1 MAFQSI
7 PVEEGRSS
15 RQTTRG
21 VHNSMEIETMNPTEA
36 GVGPVKIRSL
46 STRGVLVPLNFT
58 LGTSAAIVR
67 TVPLL
72 LVDLETDDGVTGH
85 AYAFCYRP
93 SGARAIA
100 AHLAEAF
107 DLLAGRSVTPYD
119 ASQALSRPFAL
130 LGVTGTVRMALSLFD
145 MALWDAL
152 AQLRGMPLAALL
164 GSRPRQLRA
173 YDSRGL
179 GLMDPASLAKEADAL
194 LASGLKAVKLR
205 LGYPSAKED
214 IAALKAVR
222 RAVGDGVAIM
232 VDYNQALTMAEA
244 IARGRQLEREGID
257 WFEEPIPH
265 DDYDACAAI
274 ARELS
279 VPVQIGENFNGPE
292 GMLSALSARASDYV
306 MPDVARIGGVTG
318 WMQAAALAAA
328 KGVEMSSHLMP
339 EVSAQ
344 LLSATPTAHWLEYVD
359 WADALLQEPLRIAD
373 GKVLTSQR
381 PGSGIA
387 WDEAKI
393 RKLEVI

>member
-1 MAFQSI
+1 
-7 PVEEGRSS
+7 
-15 RQTTRG
+15 
-21 VHNSMEIETMNPTEA
+21 MEMETMNPTDT
-36 GVGPVKIRSL
+36 GIGPIKLRSL
-46 STRGVLVPLNFT
+46 TSRGVLVPLNFT
-58 LGTSAAIVR
+58 LGTSAAIVK

-72 LVDLETDDGVTGH
+72 LVDLVTDDGVTGH

-107 DLLAGRSVTPYD
+107 DLLVGSTVTPYD
-119 ASQALSRPFAL
+119 AARSLSRQFAL
-130 LGVTGTVRMALSLFD
+130 LGVTGAVRMALSLFD

-152 AQLRGMPLAALL
+152 ARSRGMPLAALL
-164 GSRPRQLRA
+164 GSRPRDLPA

-179 GLMDPASLAKEADAL
+179 GLMEPDRLSREAAAL
-194 LASGLKAVKLR
+194 LAKGLRAIKLR
-205 LGYPSAKED
+205 LGYPSAEQEL
-214 IAALKAVR
+214 AALKAVR
-222 RAVGDGVAIM
+222 NVVGDGFAIM

-244 IARGRQLEREGID
+244 IARGRLLEKEGVY

-265 DDYDACAAI
+265 EDYEACAAI
-274 ARELS
+274 AGELS

-292 GMLSALSARASDYV
+292 GMLSALNARACDYV

-359 WADALLQEPLRIAD
+359 WADALLQEPLQIVD
-373 GKVLTSQR
+373 GKVVTSQR
-381 PGSGIA
+381 IGSGIA
-387 WDEAKI
+387 WDEDRI
-393 RKLEVI
+393 RKLETI

>member
-1 MAFQSI
+1 MAWQ
-7 PVEEGRSS
+7 PD
-15 RQTTRG
+15 T
-21 VHNSMEIETMNPTEA
+21 MDMETMNPNAA
-36 GVGPVKIRSL
+36 GMWPVKLRSL
-46 STRGVLVPLNFT
+46 TSRGVLVPLNFT

-72 LVDLETDDGVTGH
+72 LVDLATDDGATGH

-107 DLLAGRSVTPYD
+107 DLLAGSSVTPYD
-119 ASQALSRPFAL
+119 AARSLSRQFAL
-130 LGVTGTVRMALSLFD
+130 LGVTGAVRMALSLFD

-152 AQLRGMPLAALL
+152 AQSSGMPLAALL
-164 GSRPRQLRA
+164 GSSPRDLQA

-179 GLMDPASLAKEADAL
+179 GLMEPDRLSQEADAL
-194 LASGLKAVKLR
+194 LAKGLKAVKLR
-205 LGYPSAKED
+205 LGYPSAGED
-214 IAALKAVR
+214 IAALKSVR

-232 VDYNQALTMAEA
+232 VDYNQALTVAEA
-244 IARGRQLEREGID
+244 IARGRQLEKEGIY
-257 WFEEPIPH
+257 WLEEPIPH
-265 DDYDACAAI
+265 EDYEAYCAI

-279 VPVQIGENFNGPE
+279 VPIQIGENFNGPK
-292 GMLSALSARASDYV
+292 GMLHALSARASDYV
-306 MPDVARIGGVTG
+306 MPDVVRIGGVTG

-359 WADALLQEPLRIAD
+359 WADALLQEPLQIID
-373 GKVLTSQR
+373 GKVLTPQH
-381 PGSGIA
+381 PGSAIT
-387 WDEAKI
+387 WDEDKI
-393 RKLEVI
+393 RKLETI